1 MVFQNYAHYPNMTI
15 FENRA
20 FGLRIAKK
28 NNDFITETIGPTAK
42 ALGLEK
48 MLERKPQALSGG
60 QRQRVAL
67 VAIVRNPKVSSS
79 TNPLSNLDAKMRV
92 QMRSEIFRLYAEL
105 AMQPFRGG
113 KRVGRLW
120 LILVRS

>member
-1 MVFQNYAHYPNMTI
+1 LVSRRCSR
-15 FENRA
+15 EN
-20 FGLRIAKK
+20 LRRFPVAS
-28 NNDFITETIGPTAK
+28 AS
-42 ALGLEK
+42 AL
-48 MLERKPQALSGG
+48 RW
-60 QRQRVAL
+60 

-92 QMRSEIFRLYAEL
+92 QMRSEVFRLYAEL

-113 KRVGRLW
+113 KRVGLSW